1 MPDDPIART
10 SALLRALADAA
21 PERVS
26 LGAIGDALGTR
37 RPGIAVLCLALPNCI
52 PGPYLPG
59 LSTVLALPMIWIGA
73 QLALHT
79 GVRQMPRFFHR
90 ITFSRERFVRFVDRV
105 APWMIRMER
114 RVGPYPSVMTTPTGR
129 RCLGFVLVLYA
140 IVLALPIPLGNI
152 PIGFG
157 IAILALGLIEGD
169 SRALGWGLAIGV
181 FGCLW
186 QLFLV
191 TLGVKALTA
200 LWGN

>member
-52 PGPYLPG
+52 PGPYVPG

-73 QLALHT
+73 QLALRT
-79 GVRQMPRFFHR
+79 GVAQMPRFFHR

-105 APWMIRMER
+105 APWMIRMEQ
-114 RVGPYPSVMTTPTGR
+114 RVGPRPSALTTPLAR
-129 RCLGFVLVLYA
+129 RCLGLVLILYA
-140 IVLALPIPLGNI
+140 IVLALPIPFGNI

-157 IAILALGLIEGD
+157 VAILALGLIESD

-181 FGCLW
+181 GGILW
-186 QLFLV
+186 QIFLV
-191 TLGVKALTA
+191 TLGIKAITA
-200 LWGN
+200 L

>member
-26 LGAIGDALGTR
+26 LGAVGDALGTR
-37 RPGIAVLCLALPNCI
+37 RPGITVLCLALPNCI

-59 LSTVLALPMIWIGA
+59 LSTVLALPIMWIGA
-73 QLALHT
+73 QLVWRIEVAP
-79 GVRQMPRFFHR
+79 MPRFLHR
-90 ITFSRERFVRFVDRV
+90 LTFSRERFVRFVDRV

-114 RVGPYPSVMTTPTGR
+114 RVGPRPSVLTSPGGR
-129 RCLGFVLVLYA
+129 RCLGLVLILYA
-140 IVLALPIPLGNI
+140 TVLALPIPLGNI

-157 IAILALGLIEGD
+157 IAVLALGLTEGD

-191 TLGVKALTA
+191 TLEIKAITA
-200 LWGN
+200 L

>member
-10 SALLRALADAA
+10 SALLRALASAA

-26 LGAIGDALGTR
+26 LGAIGDALGRR

-52 PGPYLPG
+52 PGPYIPG
-59 LSTVLALPMIWIGA
+59 LSTVLALPIMWIGA
-73 QLALHT
+73 QLALRI
-79 GVRQMPRFFHR
+79 GVAPMPKYLHR
-90 ITFSRERFVRFVDRV
+90 LTFSRERLVRFVDRA

-114 RVGPYPSVMTTPTGR
+114 RVGPRPSLLTTPGGR
-129 RCLGFVLVLYA
+129 RCLGLVLVLYG
-140 IVLALPIPLGNI
+140 IVLALPIPFGNI

-157 IAILALGLIEGD
+157 IAVLALGLIEGD

-186 QLFLV
+186 QVFLV
-191 TLGVKALTA
+191 TLGIKAITA
-200 LWGN
+200 L

>member
-37 RPGIAVLCLALPNCI
+37 RPGIAVLCLALPNCV

-73 QLALHT
+73 RLALHI
-79 GVRQMPRFFHR
+79 GVAPMPGMFHR
-90 ITFSRERFVRFVDRV
+90 ITFSRARFVRFVDRV

-114 RVGPYPSVMTTPTGR
+114 RVGPRPSALTTPAAR
-129 RCLGFVLVLYA
+129 RALGLVLILYA
-140 IVLALPIPLGNI
+140 IVLALPVPLGNI

-181 FGCLW
+181 GGILW
-186 QLFLV
+186 QVFLV
-191 TLGVKALTA
+191 TLGIKAITA
-200 LWGN
+200 L

>member
-10 SALLRALADAA
+10 SAQLRALADAA

-26 LGAIGDALGTR
+26 LGAIGEALGTR

-52 PGPYLPG
+52 PGPYIPG
-59 LSTVLALPMIWIGA
+59 LSTVLALPMIWIGV
-73 QLALHT
+73 QLALRQ
-79 GVRQMPRFFHR
+79 GIAQMPRFLYR
-90 ITFSRERFVRFVDRV
+90 ITFSRERFVRFVDRA

-114 RVGPYPSVMTTPTGR
+114 RVGPRPSIMTTPTGR
-129 RCLGFVLVLYA
+129 RCLGVVLILYA
-140 IVLALPIPLGNI
+140 IVLALPIPFGNI

-157 IAILALGLIEGD
+157 IAVLALGLIEGD

-181 FGCLW
+181 LGIFW

-191 TLGVKALTA
+191 TLGVKAITA
-200 LWGN
+200 L

>member
-1 MPDDPIART
+1 MPNDPIART

-26 LGAIGDALGTR
+26 LGAIGEALGTR

-59 LSTVLALPMIWIGA
+59 VSTVLALPIIWIGV
-73 QLALHT
+73 QLTLRT
-79 GVRQMPRFFHR
+79 GVAPMPGFFHR
-90 ITFSRERFVRFVDRV
+90 VTFARERFVRFVDRA

-114 RVGPYPSVMTTPTGR
+114 RVGPRPSLLTTPAGR
-129 RCLGFVLVLYA
+129 RCLGLVLILYA

-157 IAILALGLIEGD
+157 IAVLALGLVEGD
-169 SRALGWGLAIGV
+169 SRALAMGLAIGV
-181 FGCLW
+181 LGCLW
-186 QLFLV
+186 QVFLV
-191 TLGVKALTA
+191 TLGFKAITVL
-200 LWGN
+200 

>member
-21 PERVS
+21 PEQVS
-26 LGAIGDALGTR
+26 LGAIGEALGHR

-52 PGPYLPG
+52 PGPYIPG
-59 LSTVLALPMIWIGA
+59 FSTILALPIIWIGV
-73 QLALHT
+73 QLTLRTAVAPLPGFLH
-79 GVRQMPRFFHR
+79 RL
-90 ITFSRERFVRFVDRV
+90 TFSRERFVRFVDRA

-114 RVGPYPSVMTTPTGR
+114 RVGPRPSVMTTPTGR
-129 RCLGFVLVLYA
+129 RCLGAVLVLYA

-157 IAILALGLIEGD
+157 IAVLALGLIEGD

-191 TLGVKALTA
+191 TLGIKAITA
-200 LWGN
+200 L

>member
-37 RPGIAVLCLALPNCI
+37 RPGIAVLCLALPNCV

-59 LSTVLALPMIWIGA
+59 LSTVLALPIIWIGA
-73 QLALHT
+73 QLALRI
-79 GVRQMPRFFHR
+79 GVAPMPKFLHR
-90 ITFSRERFVRFVDRV
+90 VTFSRDRFVRFVDRV
-105 APWMIRMER
+105 APWMIRMEQ
-114 RVGPYPSVMTTPTGR
+114 RVGPRPSLLTTPGGR
-129 RCLGFVLVLYA
+129 RLLGFVLVLYA
-140 IVLALPIPLGNI
+140 LVLSLPIPFGNV
-152 PIGFG
+152 PIGLG
-157 IAILALGLIEGD
+157 IAVLSLGLIEGD

-181 FGCLW
+181 AGILW
-186 QLFLV
+186 QVFLV
-191 TLGVKALTA
+191 TLGIKAITA

>member
-37 RPGIAVLCLALPNCI
+37 RPGIAVLCLALPNCV
-52 PGPYLPG
+52 PGPYVPG

-73 QLALHT
+73 QIALRRR
-79 GVRQMPRFFHR
+79 VVPMPAYLHR
-90 ITFSRERFVRFVDRV
+90 VTFSHERFVRFVDRV

-114 RVGPYPSVMTTPTGR
+114 RVGPRPSILTTPAAR
-129 RCLGFVLVLYA
+129 RCLGLVLVLYA
-140 IVLALPIPLGNI
+140 IVLALPIPFGNI

-157 IAILALGLIEGD
+157 IAVLALGLIEGD

-181 FGCLW
+181 GGIFW
-186 QLFLV
+186 QVFLV
-191 TLGVKALTA
+191 TLGLKAITA
-200 LWGN
+200 L

>member
-1 MPDDPIART
+1 MSDEPIART

-26 LGAIGDALGTR
+26 LGAVGDALGTR
-37 RPGIAVLCLALPNCI
+37 RPGITVLCLALPNCI
-52 PGPYLPG
+52 PGPYFPG
-59 LSTVLALPMIWIGA
+59 LSTVLALPIIWIGA
-73 QLALHT
+73 QLALRV
-79 GVRQMPRFFHR
+79 GIAPMPKFLYRV
-90 ITFSRERFVRFVDRV
+90 TFSRDRFVRFVGRV

-114 RVGPYPSVMTTPTGR
+114 RVGPRPSLLTTPGGR
-129 RCLGFVLVLYA
+129 RCLGVVLVLYG
-140 IVLALPIPLGNI
+140 IVLALPIPFGNI

-157 IAILALGLIEGD
+157 IAVLALGLIEGD

-181 FGCLW
+181 LGILW

-191 TLGVKALTA
+191 TLGLKAITA

>member
-37 RPGIAVLCLALPNCI
+37 RPGITVLCLALPNCI
-52 PGPYLPG
+52 PGPYFPG
-59 LSTVLALPMIWIGA
+59 LSTVLALPIMWIGA
-73 QLALHT
+73 QLALRI
-79 GVRQMPRFFHR
+79 GVAPMPGFLHR
-90 ITFSRERFVRFVDRV
+90 VTFSRQRFVRFVDRA

-114 RVGPYPSVMTTPTGR
+114 RVGPRPSIMTTPAGR
-129 RCLGFVLVLYA
+129 RCLGLVLVLYA
-140 IVLALPIPLGNI
+140 VVLALPIPFGNI

-157 IAILALGLIEGD
+157 IAVLALGLIEGD
-169 SRALGWGLAIGV
+169 SRALAWGLAIGV
-181 FGCLW
+181 FGVLW

-191 TLGVKALTA
+191 TLGLKAITA
-200 LWGN
+200 L